1 MRRGAAVLLLLAAT
15 SAWGGPSTK
24 ETLKRDVQRA
34 LTFRTPSERASAVQ
48 HAFDGQD
55 SADAAAVAV
64 EEVFGEDEAQTVLE
78 AAMLAVARMK
88 SPAVVGALRKGADA
102 PPTLRRIRSIE
113 ALGRS
118 QAVGAPGSLFP
129 LLGDSDAVIRAA
141 AATAI
146 GRNGDASV
154 VGNVEAMLDDPAWTV
169 RSAAISALTRIGS
182 TRSILAIAAAMRKSE
197 GRLVDDCR
205 IALTALSGQQLGPNP
220 GGYEAWW
227 WEKQEKKPENAAIPF
242 AAPRFSFQSHKL
254 GTRSR
259 RLLFVLS
266 TSETMKET
274 VGDAAGDPKVVASIA
289 EAGQDLAADLKAAKT
304 KLDVARVHL
313 RAMLR
318 TLRDDVSFDVMA
330 YAASPSFAFGKLTA
344 ADASSRKRAEARIAG
359 LSPSGAGNLHGALV
373 RAFDP
378 KGKDPYAVED
388 GPDTIVLFTD
398 GAMSAPGAT
407 DATEVAGAV
416 ARWEAVRQIRMYVF
430 ETGQADDSVLGRLAA
445 GPPEGAAMSLP

>member
-1 MRRGAAVLLLLAAT
+1 MRRGAAVLLLFAAAT
-15 SAWGGPSTK
+15 AWGGPSSP

-34 LTFRTPSERASAVQ
+34 LKLRTPSERASAVQ
-48 HAFDGQD
+48 RAFDGQD
-55 SADAAAVAV
+55 SAEAAEIAV

-88 SPAVVGALRKGADA
+88 APAVVGALRKGADA

-129 LLGDSDAVIRAA
+129 LLGDPDAVIRAA

-169 RSAAISALTRIGS
+169 RSAAIAALTRIGS
-182 TRSILAIAAAMRKSE
+182 RSSIPAIAAAMRKSE
-197 GRLVDDCR
+197 GRSVDDCLLSLMS
-205 IALTALSGQQLGPNP
+205 LTGQRLGPDP
-220 GGYEAWW
+220 ARYEAWW
-227 WEKQEKKPENAAIPF
+227 AKEEGKPETAAVPWE
-242 AAPRFSFQSHKL
+242 APGFSFRSMRI

-266 TSETMKET
+266 TSETMKES
-274 VGDAAGDPKVVASIA
+274 VGDAAGDARLLASIA

-378 KGKDPYAVED
+378 KGKGPYAVED